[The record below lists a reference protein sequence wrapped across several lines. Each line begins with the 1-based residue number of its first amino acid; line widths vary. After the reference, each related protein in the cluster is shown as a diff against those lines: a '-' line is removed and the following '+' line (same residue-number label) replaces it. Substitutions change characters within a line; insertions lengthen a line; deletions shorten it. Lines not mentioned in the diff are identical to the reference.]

1 MTAEAGATDTG
12 AAETITAPALGL
24 PGLRHGF
31 FTRRGGV
38 SGGIYA
44 SLNGGQGSADDP
56 AAVAENRARMA
67 AAVGVAPDH
76 LVNVHQIHSPDVVR
90 AEGPWPGPKPR
101 ADGLVTRTPGVA
113 LAIATADCGPVLF
126 ADARARVIGA
136 CHSGWRGAFTG
147 VLEATLAGMEDLGA
161 ERGRIVA
168 VLGPTIGPTAYEV
181 GPEFVARFVDLRAD
195 DARFFRPSERAGH
208 SLFDL
213 PSYIGHRLSQ
223 AGVGRFVDLELCT
236 YSDPARFF
244 SYRRTVHRS
253 EPDYGRLIAA
263 IAIEAG

>member
-1 MTAEAGATDTG
+1 MAADAGAARAEA
-12 AAETITAPALGL
+12 AEAITCEALAL
-24 PGLRHGF
+24 RGLRHAF

-44 SLNGGQGSADDP
+44 TLNGGQGSADDP

-67 AAVGVAPDH
+67 AVLGVAPDH
-76 LVNVHQIHSPDVVR
+76 LVNVHQIHSPDVVV
-90 AEGPWPGPKPR
+90 ADGPWPGARPR
-101 ADGLVTRTPGVA
+101 ADGLVTRTPGVG

-161 ERGRIVA
+161 DRSRIAA

-181 GPEFVARFVDLRAD
+181 GPEFVARFVDLRPD
-195 DARFFRPSERAGH
+195 DARFFRPSARAGH

-213 PSYIGHRLSQ
+213 PAYIGHRLSQ
-223 AGVGRFVDLELCT
+223 AAVGRFVDLALCT
-236 YSDPARFF
+236 YSDPDRFF

-263 IAIEAG
+263 IALDAD